1 MNARLSPVCFGL
13 LKYRVMVKGCPRRTV
28 NSVLAYLSVWCV
40 PAFADGCQLIC
51 VGVRSV
57 KQRTRREA
65 AASNS
70 FAGKWRDEVAKNS
83 YLLPEQGQLKCR
95 CSIKLIKTSG
105 LVTEIIACTLFRGCH
120 VLKASILP
128 VRCWMLLYHRT
139 WEKKIT
145 GTNQPFP
152 CQHQIKRPV
161 APLTF
166 STRLSSGSQKYLLG
180 NCTFPAY
187 VLMLFGLEEGKMRSE
202 RSPVFC
208 EWARGIWGREMEHW
222 TRKSI

>member
-13 LKYRVMVKGCPRRTV
+13 LKYRVMVKGCPRLTV

-95 CSIKLIKTSG
+95 CSIKLVKTSG
-105 LVTEIIACTLFRGCH
+105 LVTEIIACTLFRGCP
-120 VLKASILP
+120 VLKAFVLP
-128 VRCWMLLYHRT
+128 VQCWMLLYHRT
-139 WEKKIT
+139 WEKKNYRDKSAISLSAPNKAACSPSNIFNT
-145 GTNQPFP
+145 FIFRIPEIPIRKLYFS
-152 CQHQIKRPV
+152 CLRPDAV
-161 APLTF
+161 
-166 STRLSSGSQKYLLG
+166 
-180 NCTFPAY
+180 
-187 VLMLFGLEEGKMRSE
+187 
-202 RSPVFC
+202 
-208 EWARGIWGREMEHW
+208 
-222 TRKSI
+222 